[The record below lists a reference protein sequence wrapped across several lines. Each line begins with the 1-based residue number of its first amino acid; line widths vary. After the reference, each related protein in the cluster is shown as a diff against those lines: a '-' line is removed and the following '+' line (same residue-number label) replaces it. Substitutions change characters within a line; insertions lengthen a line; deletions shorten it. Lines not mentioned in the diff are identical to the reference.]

1 MSFRSVTLCLA
12 VLCVLS
18 SSAAVWAGSDDAAGK
33 FAEGNALL
41 AKADFEGA
49 LAAYDAAAKADP
61 ENTEYRM
68 KGMLVRRVMKM
79 REALDKLDDEK
90 WLQASTALYYF
101 YQDNGV
107 SSEALAMAE
116 KIHAK
121 QNNAE
126 SATMLARSQLAMG
139 KHDEALASLS
149 SLPKDKTCPET
160 CVLTCLC
167 LARQGKTAE
176 AKAMCADIHEPEE
189 PDGEFLYDL
198 ACLHAALGDS
208 EDAMGTLKRCFEC
221 TSPGRLPLIKE
232 CAGRCGDFYKLRGNP
247 AMADVMA
254 TESKIK
260 SGCCGKAGASCSKS
274 CTAEDGKACDKD
286 KPACDKDKP
295 KP

>member
-1 MSFRSVTLCLA
+1 MCAEFVRRGVG
-12 VLCVLS
+12 
-18 SSAAVWAGSDDAAGK
+18 AGSDDAAGK

-49 LAAYDAAAKADP
+49 LAAVRCRGKADP

-79 REALDKLDDEK
+79 REGLDRLDDEK

-139 KHDEALASLS
+139 KNDEALASLS
-149 SLPKDKTCPET
+149 SLPKDKTCATT

-198 ACLHAALGDS
+198 ACLRAALGDS
-208 EDAMGTLKRCFEC
+208 EDAMGALKRCFEC
-221 TSPGRLPLIKE
+221 TPPGRLPLVKE
-232 CAGRCGDFYKLRGNP
+232 CAGRCGRLLQAAR
-247 AMADVMA
+247 
-254 TESKIK
+254 
-260 SGCCGKAGASCSKS
+260 
-274 CTAEDGKACDKD
+274 
-286 KPACDKDKP
+286 
-295 KP
+295 